1 MHLYIRIEN
10 VRQVETPNL
19 GVCTL
24 LFRISGERVMSTVKV
39 SSGAAV
45 SSIEVED
52 GVSLLEAVSKIKDLH
67 IDASCGGKGTCG
79 KCKVKVL
86 KGELPKPSVSESKY
100 LSSQELK
107 DGYRLSCMVPVI
119 GNVDVLVNGINEGC
133 HILTEHKGF
142 TGKLNPI
149 IKKRH
154 LALSEASLK
163 DQRSDL
169 SRILES
175 IPLKNPQISLPVRQS
190 IPVLVRESEYSVTA
204 VFSSDTLIGVEK
216 GNTEDLNYGI
226 AIDIGTTTIAAYLID
241 MNKGDVLDTISGLN
255 SQKIFGADVISRIEY
270 SMQGS
275 GKLELLQN
283 KILTQISDLCIF
295 LADRNNISRN
305 NIYSVTL
312 AGNTTMLH
320 LLFGID
326 PAGIAVAP
334 FIPGFLGSME
344 IHSLSLKDF
353 SLECVVYALPS
364 ISGYVGADIVSGIL
378 ATNMHES
385 EELSLLIDIGT
396 NGEIVLGNKDKLYC
410 CSTAAGPAF
419 EGAHITCGLGGITG
433 AVDSAVIENDLIKIS
448 TIGNENAIGICG
460 SGIIDI
466 VAVLLKSGLVEFTGR
481 IKDKDEVEGKATILR
496 ENMIV
501 DKDGPAFIIED
512 QSKTGITGDVVFTQ
526 GDIRE
531 VQLAKAAISAGI
543 FSLLNKA
550 GREVSDI
557 DHLFIAGGF
566 GSYISIKS
574 AADIGLI
581 PAVLL
586 DKTESVGNTAGL
598 GAIIA
603 ALSEENYKKAK
614 EIAKITEYVE
624 LSSDSFFNMKYM
636 EEMVF
641 PEY

>member
-1 MHLYIRIEN
+1 
-10 VRQVETPNL
+10 
-19 GVCTL
+19 
-24 LFRISGERVMSTVKV
+24 MSTVKV
-39 SSGAAV
+39 SNGDTV
-45 SSIEVED
+45 SSIEVEN
-52 GVSLLEAVSKIKDLH
+52 GISLLEAISKIKDMH

-86 KGELPKPSVSESKY
+86 KGELPKPSVSESKH
-100 LSSQELK
+100 LTSKELE

-119 GNVDVLVNGINEGC
+119 GNVDVLVNGINESS

-142 TGKLNPI
+142 SGKLNPV
-149 IKKRH
+149 IKKKH
-154 LALSEASLK
+154 LNLSKPSLD

-175 IPLKNPQISLPVRQS
+175 ISLKNPQISLSLRQK
-190 IPVLVRESEYSVTA
+190 IPALIRESEYSITA
-204 VFSSDTLIGVEK
+204 VFSSDTLLGVEK
-216 GNTEDLNYGI
+216 GNTEELNYGI
-226 AIDIGTTTIAAYLID
+226 AIDIGTTTIAAYLMD
-241 MNKGDVLDTISGLN
+241 MNTGEVIDTISGLN

-320 LLFGID
+320 LFFGID

-344 IHSLSLKDF
+344 LHSSSFKDF
-353 SLECVVYALPS
+353 PLQSTIFTLPS

-378 ATNMHES
+378 ATNMDER

-448 TIGNENAIGICG
+448 TIGNEKAIGICG

-466 VAVLLKSGLVEFTGR
+466 VAVLLKSGLVDFTGR
-481 IKDKDEVEGKATILR
+481 IKDGDEVEGSSAVLLKKLLI
-496 ENMIV
+496 
-501 DKDGPAFIIED
+501 DKNGPAFIIEEAK
-512 QSKTGITGDVVFTQ
+512 KTGISDDVVFTQ

-543 FSLLNKA
+543 LSLLNKA
-550 GREVSDI
+550 GKEVSDI

-574 AADIGLI
+574 AADIGLF
-581 PAVLL
+581 PAALL
-586 DKTESVGNTAGL
+586 EKTESVGNTAGL
-598 GAIIA
+598 GAISS
-603 ALSEENYKKAK
+603 ALSEENYRKTK

>member
-1 MHLYIRIEN
+1 
-10 VRQVETPNL
+10 
-19 GVCTL
+19 
-24 LFRISGERVMSTVKV
+24 MSTVKV
-39 SSGAAV
+39 SHGDRI

-52 GVSLLEAVSKIKDLH
+52 GLSLLEAVSKIKDMH

-86 KGELPKPSVSESKY
+86 KGELPKPSLSESKF
-100 LSSQELK
+100 LSSKELE

-119 GNVDVLVNGINEGC
+119 GNVDVLVNGINENSN
-133 HILTEHKGF
+133 ILTEHKGF
-142 TGKLNPI
+142 TGKINPV
-149 IKKRH
+149 IKKKY
-154 LALSEASLK
+154 LTLSKPSLD

-175 IPLKNPQISLPVRQS
+175 IPLKNPQVSLSLRRK
-190 IPVLVRESEYSVTA
+190 IPTLIRESEYLITA
-204 VFSSDTLIGVEK
+204 VFSSDTLLGVEK

-241 MNKGDVLDTISGLN
+241 MNTGDIVDTISGLN

-270 SMQGS
+270 SMQGP

-283 KILTQISDLCIF
+283 KIVTQISDLCIF
-295 LADRNNISRN
+295 LADRNNVSRN
-305 NIYSVTL
+305 NIYSVIL

-320 LLFGID
+320 LFFGID

-344 IHSLSLKDF
+344 LHSSAFKDF
-353 SLECVVYALPS
+353 PLGCAVFSLPS

-378 ATNMHES
+378 ATNMHER

-396 NGEIVLGNKDKLYC
+396 NGEIVLGNKDKLFC

-419 EGAHITCGLGGITG
+419 EGAHITYGLGGITG
-433 AVDSAVIENDLIKIS
+433 AVDSAVIENDMIKIS
-448 TIGNENAIGICG
+448 TIGNEKALGICG

-481 IKDKDEVEGKATILR
+481 IKDEDEVEGSAAILLQKLK
-496 ENMIV
+496 I
-501 DKDGPAFIIED
+501 DKNGPAFIIEEA
-512 QSKTGITGDVVFTQ
+512 SKTGISDDVVFTQ

-543 FSLLNKA
+543 LSLLNKA
-550 GREVSDI
+550 GREISDI
-557 DHLFIAGGF
+557 DHLFLAGGF

-581 PAVLL
+581 PAELL
-586 DKTESVGNTAGL
+586 EKTESVGNTAGL
-598 GAIIA
+598 GAISS
-603 ALSEENYKKAK
+603 ALSEENYKKTK

>member
-1 MHLYIRIEN
+1 L
-10 VRQVETPNL
+10 
-19 GVCTL
+19 
-24 LFRISGERVMSTVKV
+24 STVKV
-39 SSGAAV
+39 SNGDKV

-52 GVSLLEAVSKIKDLH
+52 GVSLLEAVSKIKDMH

-86 KGELPKPSVSESKY
+86 KGELPKPSLSESKF
-100 LSSQELK
+100 LSSKELEE
-107 DGYRLSCMVPVI
+107 GYRLSCMVPVI
-119 GNVDVLVNGINEGC
+119 GNIDVLVNSINESSN
-133 HILTEHKGF
+133 ILTEHKGF
-142 TGKLNPI
+142 SGKLNSI
-149 IKKRH
+149 IKKKY
-154 LALSEASLK
+154 LTLSQPSLD

-169 SRILES
+169 LRILES
-175 IPLKNPQISLPVRQS
+175 IPLKNPQVSLSLRQN
-190 IPVLVRESEYSVTA
+190 IPALIRESEYSITA
-204 VFSSDTLIGVEK
+204 VFSSDTLLGVEK
-216 GNTEDLNYGI
+216 GNTEDFNYGI
-226 AIDIGTTTIAAYLID
+226 AIDIGTTTIAAYLVD
-241 MNKGDVLDTISGLN
+241 MNTGDVVDTISGLN

-275 GKLELLQN
+275 GKLELLQT
-283 KILTQISDLCIF
+283 KIVGQISDLCIF
-295 LADRNNISRN
+295 LADRNNISRK
-305 NIYSVTL
+305 NIYSVAL

-320 LLFGID
+320 LFFGID

-344 IHSLSLKDF
+344 LHSSSLKDF
-353 SLECVVYALPS
+353 PLQCAVYSLPS

-378 ATNMHES
+378 ATNMHER

-433 AVDSAVIENDLIKIS
+433 AVDSAVIEDDIIKIT
-448 TIGNENAIGICG
+448 TIDNEKAIGICG

-466 VAVLLKSGLVEFTGR
+466 VAVLLRSGLVEFTGR
-481 IKDKDEVEGKATILR
+481 IKHEDEVEGVTAVLR
-496 ENMIV
+496 KKLIA
-501 DKDGPAFIIED
+501 DKNGPAFIIE
-512 QSKTGITGDVVFTQ
+512 SASNTGIGEDVFFTQ

-543 FSLLNKA
+543 LSLLNKA

-581 PAVLL
+581 PAELL

-598 GAIIA
+598 GAISSI
-603 ALSEENYKKAK
+603 LSEENYKKTK
-614 EIAKITEYVE
+614 GIAKITEYVE

>member
-1 MHLYIRIEN
+1 
-10 VRQVETPNL
+10 
-19 GVCTL
+19 
-24 LFRISGERVMSTVKV
+24 MSTVKV
-39 SSGAAV
+39 SHGDRI

-52 GVSLLEAVSKIKDLH
+52 GLSLLEAVSRIKDMH

-86 KGELPKPSVSESKY
+86 KGDLSSPSVRENKFLSE
-100 LSSQELK
+100 K
-107 DGYRLSCMVPVI
+107 DLEDSYRLSCMISVV
-119 GNVDVLVNGINEGC
+119 GNIDVLVNGINESSN
-133 HILTEHKGF
+133 ILTEHKGF
-142 TGKLNPI
+142 TGKLNPV
-149 IKKRH
+149 IKKKH
-154 LALSEASLK
+154 LSLSKPSLD

-175 IPLKNPQISLPVRQS
+175 IPLKNPQVSLPLRQN
-190 IPVLVRESEYSVTA
+190 IPALIMESEYSVTA
-204 VFSSDTLIGVEK
+204 VFSSDILLGVEK
-216 GNTEDLNYGI
+216 GNTEDFNYGI
-226 AIDIGTTTIAAYLID
+226 AVDIGTTTIAAYLID
-241 MNKGDVLDTISGLN
+241 MNIGDVVDTISGLN
-255 SQKIFGADVISRIEY
+255 SQKVFGADVISRIEY
-270 SMQGS
+270 SMQS
-275 GKLELLQN
+275 SDKLEVLQE
-283 KILTQISDLCIF
+283 KIVTQISDLCIS
-295 LADRNNISRN
+295 LSDRNNIPIK
-305 NIYSVTL
+305 NIYSVIL

-320 LLFGID
+320 LFFGIN
-326 PAGIAVAP
+326 PAGIATAP
-334 FIPGFLGSME
+334 FIPGFLDSMDL
-344 IHSLSLKDF
+344 HSSAFKDF
-353 SLECVVYALPS
+353 PLQCTVFSLPS

-378 ATNMHES
+378 ATNMHER

-396 NGEIVLGNKDKLYC
+396 NGEIVLGNRDKLFC

-419 EGAHITCGLGGITG
+419 EGAHITCGLGGIKG
-433 AVDSAVIENDLIKIS
+433 AVDSAVIENDMIKIS
-448 TIGNENAIGICG
+448 TIANEKAIGICG

-481 IKDKDEVEGKATILR
+481 IKDEDEVEGSAAILLKKLK
-496 ENMIV
+496 I
-501 DKDGPAFIIED
+501 DKNGPAFIIEEA
-512 QSKTGITGDVVFTQ
+512 SETGISDDVVFTQ

-543 FSLLNKA
+543 LSLLNKA

-581 PAVLL
+581 PMELL
-586 DKTESVGNTAGL
+586 SKTESVGNTAGL
-598 GAIIA
+598 GALSC
-603 ALSEENYKKAK
+603 ALSQENLNITK
-614 EIAKITEYVE
+614 EIAEITEYVE